1 MAPAYSGPGP
11 PSAQP
16 HPQTL
21 RSRPGGPGLMG
32 SRRASVRSVRARAR
46 PATAA
51 AAIAAAAAP
60 AALAGLG
67 DGELPAADLVAVQLL
82 DGALGLLGRVHLDEA
97 EAAGLSGGPVGDDRG
112 RLDGARTREEV
123 VQLLV
128 GCGKGQ
134 VPHEELLAHRS
145 LLAGH
150 VRSGPRAPRPGGG
163 PLTPP
168 GRAVAIGDAGDASA
182 SCASSRGG
190 RDGCHRSSG
199 TPGSRELREESRAG
213 IPGRGTWAWG
223 HSAGERAPAVCRR
236 RRSLATG
243 VRGARGCRSGG
254 WRLPPWRH
262 R

>member
-1 MAPAYSGPGP
+1 MALAYSGPGP

-21 RSRPGGPGLMG
+21 RSRLGGPGLMG
-32 SRRASVRSVRARAR
+32 SRRASVRSVRAWAR

-51 AAIAAAAAP
+51 PAIAAPPTA

-67 DGELPAADLVAVQLL
+67 DGELAAADLVPVQLL
-82 DGALGLLGRVHLDEA
+82 DGALGLFGRAHLDEA
-97 EAAGLSGGPVGDDRG
+97 EAAGLSGGPVCDDRG
-112 RLDGARTREEV
+112 RLDRADTREEV

-128 GCGKGQ
+128 GCGEGQ

-168 GRAVAIGDAGDASA
+168 GRAMDTDDAGDASA
-182 SCASSRGG
+182 SCASSPGG

-199 TPGSRELREESRAG
+199 RPGNRELLEESRAG
-213 IPGRGTWAWG
+213 SPGRGTWAWG
-223 HSAGERAPAVCRR
+223 RLAGERAPAACRR

-243 VRGARGCRSGG
+243 VRDARGCRSDG